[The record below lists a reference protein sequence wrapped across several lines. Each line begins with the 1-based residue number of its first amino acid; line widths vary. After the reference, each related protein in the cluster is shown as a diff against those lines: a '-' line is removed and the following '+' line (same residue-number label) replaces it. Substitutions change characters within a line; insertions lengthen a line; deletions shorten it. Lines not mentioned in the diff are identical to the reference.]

1 MVNHLYERI
10 DGSAIPAH
18 DLTHVKRIRPAKR
31 PIYVEAFIAA
41 DSGQTGWLRAPV
53 SIRPRR
59 EGEALHGYMKEVD
72 MSISNRSRKFA
83 FATVMVRITLVAAA
97 ALSVSAFAQRGSG
110 GCPGD
115 GYGPGPGMMGG
126 GFGAG
131 MMGGGYGQ
139 GRGMMGGGYGYGGG
153 PGMMGLGVG
162 WVDALGLSDDQKTK
176 INRIQ
181 DETRRS
187 HWALMGTMMDQQ
199 AKLRDLYEAPK
210 RDSAAIDDTYK
221 SIGDLRQ
228 KMIDSSI
235 EARKRME
242 AVLTSKQI
250 DKLRAYRDQDRWD
263 W

>member
-1 MVNHLYERI
+1 
-10 DGSAIPAH
+10 
-18 DLTHVKRIRPAKR
+18 
-31 PIYVEAFIAA
+31 
-41 DSGQTGWLRAPV
+41 
-53 SIRPRR
+53 
-59 EGEALHGYMKEVD
+59 
-72 MSISNRSRKFA
+72 MSISNRSRKVA
-83 FATVMVRITLVAAA
+83 FATVLMRMTLVAAA
-97 ALSVSAFAQRGSG
+97 ALSASAFAQRAG
-110 GCPGD
+110 GGGPGD
-115 GYGPGPGMMGG
+115 GYGPGMMGGGYGPGMMGG
-126 GFGAG
+126 GFAGG
-131 MMGGGYGQ
+131 MMGGA
-139 GRGMMGGGYGYGGG
+139 GRGMMGGYGYG
-153 PGMMGLGVG
+153 PGMMGFAGSWG
-162 WVDALGLSDDQKTK
+162 EELGLSDDQRTK

-235 EARKRME
+235 DARKRME

-250 DKLRAYRDQDRWD
+250 DKLRAYRDQERWG